1 MQLDYTTNL
10 RKRKHM
16 TDEFVNY
23 DELDA
28 SMENKHID
36 IDNCMIIWTGNK
48 KPKSIYSKNNPT
60 NPNKNGPNNPNKNGP
75 NNPNKNSPNKNC
87 PTEPPTKKPKKDS
100 DSSDNDENDD
110 LRFLFTLLTNPGL
123 LAGNGPNSNSSTS
136 NIVTKEKTP
145 LDCSNPLCDHKTY
158 EENPEEIKKSDL
170 RVIEDINDLI
180 AIGKTYHCKKNT
192 EFNGLNLRIMCNLVT
207 PLTELDCMIGLKDV
221 KRHLVDQILF
231 FLRGYN
237 KNTKC
242 NKCVDCSYNLPCA
255 KNQDDMLH
263 TVITGP
269 PGVGK
274 TQLGKILAK
283 VYKEMGVLSKG
294 HFKLA
299 TRSDM
304 IAKYL
309 GQTAVKTQELID
321 KCMGGVLFID
331 EVYSLG
337 NGLSDR
343 PDSFSKEAIDTLN
356 QNLSEKRDFLC
367 IIAGY
372 KEQVEKCFFSM
383 NEGLKRRFTFRYDI
397 EGYSAKELSEIFLLK
412 LEAGGWE
419 YEDDKTELEK
429 FFENRVNS
437 FPNYGGDIETLFLN
451 CKIAHCRRIT
461 VDSSNARVLNLQDMS
476 DGFETFASFRDTHGY
491 DYPPP
496 SVYIE

>member
-1 MQLDYTTNL
+1 MA
-10 RKRKHM
+10 
-16 TDEFVNY
+16 DEFVNY
-23 DELDA
+23 DELDT
-28 SMENKHID
+28 SMENK
-36 IDNCMIIWTGNK
+36 CMNINNGTIIWTGNK
-48 KPKSIYSKNNPT
+48 KPKSVYGKNNPT

-75 NNPNKNSPNKNC
+75 NNPNKNNPNKNC

-100 DSSDNDENDD
+100 DDSDDNDENDD
-110 LRFLFTLLTNPGL
+110 LRFLFTLLTNPAL
-123 LAGNGPNSNSSTS
+123 LAGNGPNSNSSNS
-136 NIVTKEKTP
+136 SAVTKEKTP
-145 LDCSNPLCDHKTY
+145 LECGNPLCDHKTY
-158 EENPEEIKKSDL
+158 EENPEQVKRSDL

-304 IAKYL
+304 VAKYL

-331 EVYSLG
+331 EAYSLG
-337 NGLSDR
+337 SNAEPGR
-343 PDSFSKEAIDTLN
+343 DSFAKEAVDTLN

-372 KEQVEKCFFSM
+372 KDQLEKCFFAQ
-383 NEGLKRRFTFRYDI
+383 NEGLKRRFTFRYDL
-397 EGYSAKELSEIFLLK
+397 EGYCGSELMEIFLSKVEL
-412 LEAGGWE
+412 GGWE
-419 YEDDKTELEK
+419 YTDDKKELEE
-429 FFENRVNS
+429 FFEENEGG
-437 FPNYGGDIETLFLN
+437 FPNYGGDVETLFLN

-461 VDSSNARVLNLQDMS
+461 NSSENGKVLNMQDIQN
-476 DGFETFASFRDTHGY
+476 GFETFTSFRGEHGS
-491 DYPPP
+491 DSPPP